1 MTLSY
6 LREFWRFWPH
16 SRLLTP
22 PSASSRFPTWPSA
35 SMMCVIRG
43 KIAGSSRPS
52 RRRRRWGCWRA
63 SGSRGLR
70 ANPAHADR
78 LLHPGGRSAC
88 SRARYRA
95 ERRLGGVFARHLRRP
110 NGEGVGGEIIVTE
123 RRLAKPRVLAALAAV
138 QAADAAACVGPI
150 RPVKDSLE
158 KVGLPQDIW
167 WLLPVVKTASAAGL
181 IGGIRWSALGRLT
194 TFMLTVYFTLAVGAH
209 LRAHDKMLNA
219 LPATSLLA
227 LFAVLTA
234 KGFDEREVV
243 QP

>member
-1 MTLSY
+1 M
-6 LREFWRFWPH
+6 
-16 SRLLTP
+16 
-22 PSASSRFPTWPSA
+22 
-35 SMMCVIRG
+35 
-43 KIAGSSRPS
+43 
-52 RRRRRWGCWRA
+52 
-63 SGSRGLR
+63 
-70 ANPAHADR
+70 
-78 LLHPGGRSAC
+78 
-88 SRARYRA
+88 
-95 ERRLGGVFARHLRRP
+95 
-110 NGEGVGGEIIVTE
+110 TE
-123 RRLAKPRVLAALAAV
+123 RLLAKPRVLAVLAAV

-150 RPVKDSLE
+150 KPVKDSLE

-209 LRAHDKMLNA
+209 LRAHDKMLNG

>member
-1 MTLSY
+1 M
-6 LREFWRFWPH
+6 
-16 SRLLTP
+16 
-22 PSASSRFPTWPSA
+22 
-35 SMMCVIRG
+35 
-43 KIAGSSRPS
+43 
-52 RRRRRWGCWRA
+52 
-63 SGSRGLR
+63 
-70 ANPAHADR
+70 
-78 LLHPGGRSAC
+78 
-88 SRARYRA
+88 
-95 ERRLGGVFARHLRRP
+95 
-110 NGEGVGGEIIVTE
+110 TE
-123 RRLAKPRVLAALAAV
+123 RLLAKPRVLAVLAAV

-150 RPVKDSLE
+150 KPVKDSLE

-234 KGFDEREVV
+234 KGFDEPRGRRVRARRSFPDQGSRCACVYSAEFHRGC
-243 QP
+243 PARRSPR